1 MAAGAAA
8 GEHAIFGHEAL
19 MESPLDGQ
27 RRKSQLRDEARARR
41 NRQPDGERLSRQIL
55 QRLAELPEYVRAG
68 TLMLYL
74 SFRSEVGTHHFPE
87 RAWSEGKRVV
97 VPCCAGERLEL
108 FRLESPDELAPGTL
122 GILEPSPRLRT
133 VAERRVAAAEID
145 LVVVPGL
152 AFDRQCGRIGYGK
165 GYYDRLLHEV
175 RGDAAVVAVA
185 FQCQIFPEV
194 PVLPYDVR
202 VDRIVTEEAMYQRRG
217 PRFGPVDT

>member
-1 MAAGAAA
+1 MEPPIDAA
-8 GEHAIFGHEAL
+8 
-19 MESPLDGQ
+19 
-27 RRKSQLRDEARARR
+27 RRKSQLREEARARR
-41 NRQPDGERLSRQIL
+41 NRQQDGKRLSGQIF

-74 SFRSEVGTHHFPE
+74 SFRSEVGTHQFLH

-97 VPCCAGERLEL
+97 VPYCVGDRLEL

-122 GILEPSPRLRT
+122 GILEPVAPLRT
-133 VAERRVAAAEID
+133 AAERRVAAAKLD

-175 RGDAAVVAVA
+175 RGDAALVAVA

-194 PVLPYDVR
+194 PVLPDDVR
-202 VDRIVTEEAMYQRRG
+202 MDRIVTEESIYQRSR
-217 PRFGPVDT
+217 PRFGLVET